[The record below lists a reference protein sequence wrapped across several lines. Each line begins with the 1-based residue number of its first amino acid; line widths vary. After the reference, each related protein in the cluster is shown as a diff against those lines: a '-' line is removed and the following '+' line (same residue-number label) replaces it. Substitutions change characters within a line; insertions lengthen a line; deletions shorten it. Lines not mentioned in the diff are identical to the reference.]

1 VGGELAPLALYTYHT
16 RRLEMSGN
24 WLKMGII
31 LSAAILV
38 AGCSLTGGGILRGS
52 GNLVT
57 RQVDYEGFDRLQ
69 AGHGFHIEVSQGEAF
84 SVELRV
90 DDNAVEHLKVEMDGS
105 TLRLGLKSPLYT
117 TLNVTLRAT
126 VTMPELAGLVLSGGS
141 DGSITG
147 FRSTRPLAL
156 ELSGGSELRG
166 DIEAGAVECVVS
178 GGSDAVLTGAGGNLD
193 LEVSGGSNADL
204 SGFAVADATVVASGG
219 SDVTVNASGRLDV
232 KASGGGTV
240 YYLGS
245 PTLGNIN
252 TSGGA
257 NLRRK

>member
-1 VGGELAPLALYTYHT
+1 
-16 RRLEMSGN
+16 MSGQ
-24 WLKMGII
+24 WLKLGIM
-31 LSAAILV
+31 LNAVVLV
-38 AGCSLTGGGILRGS
+38 AGCALTGGGVLRGS

-57 RQVDYEGFDRLQ
+57 RQEDYTGFDSLDV
-69 AGHGFHIEVSQGEAF
+69 GHGFHIEVSQGEAF
-84 SVELRV
+84 GVELRV

-141 DGSITG
+141 DGRITG

-156 ELSGGSELRG
+156 EVSGGSELRG
-166 DIEAGAVECVVS
+166 DIEAGAVDCEVS
-178 GGSDAVLTGAGGNLD
+178 GGSDAILSGAGGDLD
-193 LEVSGGSNADL
+193 LEVSGGSEVDL

-232 KASGGGTV
+232 EASGGGTV

-257 NLRRK
+257 DLKRK

>member
-1 VGGELAPLALYTYHT
+1 
-16 RRLEMSGN
+16 MSGN